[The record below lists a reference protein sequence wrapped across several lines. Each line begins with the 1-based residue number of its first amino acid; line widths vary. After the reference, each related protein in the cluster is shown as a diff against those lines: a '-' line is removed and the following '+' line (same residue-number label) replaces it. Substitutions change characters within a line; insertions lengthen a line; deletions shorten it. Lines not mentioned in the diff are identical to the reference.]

1 MPPGVSRLP
10 AVVFERQAVLAVVVV
25 EVAPPRPRPQPPELS
40 LAVPEEAETKTTR
53 QCGRVRFVDDK
64 IREMAQ
70 VRDGHGPDRHKPF
83 VVFPFLAVHFLV

>member
-25 EVAPPRPRPQPPELS
+25 EVAQPRPRPQPPELS
-40 LAVPEEAETKTTR
+40 LAVPEEA
-53 QCGRVRFVDDK
+53 
-64 IREMAQ
+64 
-70 VRDGHGPDRHKPF
+70 F